1 MTTDS
6 LAISNLTAGYGDVTV
21 LWDIDL
27 AVPASGIT
35 ALIGSNGA
43 GKTTLMRVISGVV
56 AAGSGAMTWGG
67 RSIFNQDPSAV
78 LRAGIAHV
86 PEGRRLFGPM
96 TVEENLL
103 MGGYARDCSN
113 ADLHRDLEWVYEVF
127 PKLRERRTQAAGT
140 MSGGEQQMCAIGRGL
155 MSKPKLLM
163 IDELS
168 LGLSPVMVDQLVAD
182 LKTLSGEGLAIFLV
196 EQDVATALELAETAF
211 VMDRGRI
218 VRHGAAAELAA
229 DPAVQEAYIGSMG

>member
-6 LAISNLTAGYGDVTV
+6 LTISNLTAGYGDVTV

-43 GKTTLMRVISGVV
+43 GKTTLMRVISGIVT
-56 AAGSGAMTWGG
+56 ARSGAMTWEG

-182 LKTLSGEGLAIFLV
+182 LKALSGEGLAIFLV
-196 EQDVATALELAETAF
+196 EQDVATALELAEVAF

-218 VRHGAAAELAA
+218 VRHGSAAELAA

>member
-6 LAISNLTAGYGDVTV
+6 LTISNLTAGYGDVTV

-56 AAGSGAMTWGG
+56 AARSGGMTWEG

-113 ADLHRDLEWVYEVF
+113 ADLHRDLEWVYGVF

-182 LKTLSGEGLAIFLV
+182 LKALSGEGLAIFLV
-196 EQDVATALELAETAF
+196 EQDVATALELAEVAF

-218 VRHGAAAELAA
+218 VRHGSAAELAA

>member
-1 MTTDS
+1 MTSNS
-6 LAISNLTAGYGDVTV
+6 LAISSLTAGYGDVTV

-56 AAGSGAMTWGG
+56 TARSGAMTWQG
-67 RSIFNQDPSAV
+67 RSIFNQDSGAV

-182 LKTLSGEGLAIFLV
+182 LKALSGEGLAIFLV

-218 VRHGAAAELAA
+218 VRHGSAAELAA

>member
-6 LAISNLTAGYGDVTV
+6 LTISNLTAGYGDVTV

-43 GKTTLMRVISGVV
+43 GKTTLMRVISGIVT
-56 AAGSGAMTWGG
+56 ARSGAMTWEG

-113 ADLHRDLEWVYEVF
+113 ADLHRDLGWVYEVF

-182 LKTLSGEGLAIFLV
+182 LKALSGEGLAIFLV
-196 EQDVATALELAETAF
+196 EQDVATALELAEVAF

-218 VRHGAAAELAA
+218 VRHGSAAELAA

>member
-1 MTTDS
+1 MTS
-6 LAISNLTAGYGDVTV
+6 SHLEISGLAAGYGDVTV
-21 LWDIDL
+21 LWDINL
-27 AVPASGIT
+27 AIPASGIT

-43 GKTTLMRVISGVV
+43 GKTTLMRVISGVL
-56 AAGSGAMTWGG
+56 AAGQGRMTWEG
-67 RSIFNQDPSAV
+67 RSIFNLAPADI

-86 PEGRRLFGPM
+86 PEGRHLFGPM

-103 MGGYARDCSN
+103 MGGYARPCSN
-113 ADLHRDLEWVYEVF
+113 AELARDLERIYEVF
-127 PKLRERRTQAAGT
+127 PKLRERRSQAAGT

-168 LGLSPVMVDQLVAD
+168 LGLSPVMVDQLVTD
-182 LKTLSGEGLAIFLV
+182 LRSLSKEGLAIFLV
-196 EQDVATALELAETAF
+196 EQDVVTALDLAETAF

-218 VRHGAAAELAA
+218 VRHGSAAELAA
-229 DPAVQEAYIGSMG
+229 DPTVQEAYIGSMG